1 MSQIRKA
8 FITKV
13 KRPRVRIL
21 MGKVRTI
28 KTGLIRA
35 LRTPRS
41 KATIKAVWKLLTLN
55 PGTNWAATRI
65 ARAERIQFSRA

>member
-1 MSQIRKA
+1 
-8 FITKV
+8 
-13 KRPRVRIL
+13 